1 MMLMGRQSVFKL
13 DVVSVRLVRDVPL
26 YSEVEIKTSE
36 EAVSLVGQ
44 TICGMDREIV
54 CVLNIGSDG
63 RPINCNFASM
73 GALNYAAAHPRE
85 LLKASI
91 LSNAASMLLIH
102 NHPTQNLS
110 PSKEDV
116 RITDRMQKLCD
127 LVGIPLM
134 DHIIVGSDNREY
146 FSFKEK
152 GIMKNTCINYA
163 TNPQYL
169 DWGKDEKIAEKGAN
183 RR

>member
-13 DVVSVRLVRDVPL
+13 EVVSVRLVRDIPL
-26 YSEVEIKTSE
+26 CSEVEITTPE
-36 EAVSLVGQ
+36 EAVSLVGE
-44 TICGMDREIV
+44 TLCGMDREIV

-152 GIMKNTCINYA
+152 SIMKNACINYA

-169 DWGKDEKIAEKGAN
+169 DWEKDAEHTGKGVRE
-183 RR
+183 R

>member
-1 MMLMGRQSVFKL
+1 MGRRNAFKL
-13 DVVSVRLVRDVPL
+13 DVVSVRLVRDIPL
-26 YSEVEIKTSE
+26 YSEMAIEKPE
-36 EAVSLVGQ
+36 EAVSLVGE
-44 TICGMDREIV
+44 TLCGMDREIV
-54 CVLNIGSDG
+54 CVLNIGGDG

-73 GALNYAAAHPRE
+73 GALNYSTAHPRE
-85 LLKASI
+85 LLKTSI

-102 NHPTQNLS
+102 NHPSQSLS

-116 RITDRMQKLCD
+116 RVTDRMQKLCD
-127 LVGIPLM
+127 LVGIPLL

-152 GIMKNTCINYA
+152 GIMKNACINYA

-169 DWGKDEKIAEKGAN
+169 DWSKDARLTGKGVGG
-183 RR
+183 R

>member
-1 MMLMGRQSVFKL
+1 MGRRNAFKL
-13 DVVSVRLVRDVPL
+13 DVVSVRLVRDAPI
-26 YSEVEIKTSE
+26 YSEMAIEKPE
-36 EAVSLVGQ
+36 EAVSLIGE
-44 TICGMDREIV
+44 TLCGMDREIV

-73 GALNYAAAHPRE
+73 GALNYSTAHPRE

-91 LSNAASMLLIH
+91 LSNAVSMLLVH
-102 NHPTQNLS
+102 NHPSQSLS

-116 RITDRMQKLCD
+116 RVTDRMQKLCH
-127 LVGIPLM
+127 LVGIPLL

-152 GIMKNTCINYA
+152 GIMKNACINYA

-169 DWGKDEKIAEKGAN
+169 DWGKDAGLIGKGVGG
-183 RR
+183 R

>member
-1 MMLMGRQSVFKL
+1 MGRRSAFKL
-13 DVVSVRLVRDVPL
+13 DVVSVRLVRDIPL
-26 YSEVEIKTSE
+26 YSEVEIATPE
-36 EAVSLVGQ
+36 EAVSLVGEA
-44 TICGMDREIV
+44 ICGMDREIV

-63 RPINCNFASM
+63 RPINCNFASV
-73 GALNYAAAHPRE
+73 GALNYATVHPRE

-91 LSNAASMLLIH
+91 LCNAASMLLVH
-102 NHPTQNLS
+102 NHPSQNLF

-116 RITDRMQKLCD
+116 GITDRMQKLCD
-127 LVGIPLM
+127 LVGIPLL

-152 GIMKNTCINYA
+152 GIMKNACINYA

-169 DWGKDEKIAEKGAN
+169 DWEKDAGLTGKGV
-183 RR
+183 RGR

>member
-1 MMLMGRQSVFKL
+1 MGRQNAFKL
-13 DVVSVRLVRDVPL
+13 DVVSVRLVRDIPL
-26 YSEVEIKTSE
+26 YSEVEIKE
-36 EAVSLVGQ
+36 PDEAVSLVGE
-44 TICGMDREIV
+44 TLCGMDREIV
-54 CVLNIGSDG
+54 CVLNIGGDG

-73 GALNYAAAHPRE
+73 GAINYATAHPRE

-91 LSNAASMLLIH
+91 LSNAASMLLLH
-102 NHPTQNLS
+102 NHPSGRLS

-127 LVGIPLM
+127 LVGIPLL
-134 DHIIVGSDNREY
+134 DHIIIGDDNREY

-152 GIMKNTCINYA
+152 GIMKNACINYA

-169 DWGKDEKIAEKGAN
+169 DWEKDAGLIGKGVGG
-183 RR
+183 R